1 MYQMTPPKPPE
12 KGKKGLSFFQMLL
25 VAAALGFVAWYLYT
39 TFVPEASPYATIEA
53 GTLGARYKGD
63 AVIVRDEVPYDA

>member
-1 MYQMTPPKPPE
+1 MVNTTVPVTKG
-12 KGKKGLSFFQMLL
+12 GKKGLSFFQMLL

-53 GTLGARYKGD
+53 GTLGARS
-63 AVIVRDEVPYDA
+63 

>member
-12 KGKKGLSFFQMLL
+12 KEKKGLSFFQMLL

-39 TFVPEASPYATIEA
+39 TFVPETSP
-53 GTLGARYKGD
+53 LCVKR
-63 AVIVRDEVPYDA
+63 